1 VLAVLMMMVV
11 LAGCTSAVPV
21 TPYPEPAYVP
31 HPLHVPPG
39 SSYEALMEL
48 YSTSPNRNPDGL
60 GVLDT
65 VWLNS
70 RLTLLTWETARAR
83 EASDRIAYARDD
95 AEQRRVLAEQ
105 QALFDR
111 SWIFEGILLGDLPK
125 ALQVAFYLPE
135 GIYLMDDRGRKFLP
149 LSAKDLES
157 AAPLVAASRFGQGHF
172 SYPSLVFQKEAIDEA
187 TRAVSVYFAA
197 LQKRLRFTWIFDP
210 DYSLPAGG
218 ADLEGG
224 QGRNR
229 LFPPRG

>member
-1 VLAVLMMMVV
+1 
-11 LAGCTSAVPV
+11 VPL

-31 HPLHVPPG
+31 HPLQVPPG
-39 SSYEALMEL
+39 TSYEELMEL

-65 VWLNS
+65 VWLNA
-70 RLTLLTWETARAR
+70 RLTLLTFETARAR
-83 EASDRIAYARDD
+83 EERNRIAYARGEV
-95 AEQRRVLAEQ
+95 EQRRVLAEQ

-111 SWIFEGILLGDLPK
+111 YWIFEGVLLGDLPK
-125 ALQVAFYLPE
+125 VLEVAFYQPE
-135 GIYLMDDRGRKFLP
+135 GIYLVDDRGRKFLP
-149 LSAKDLES
+149 VSASNLES
-157 AAPLVAASRFGQGHF
+157 AAPLVAASRFGQGHV
-172 SYPSLVFQKEAIDEA
+172 SYPSLLFEKQAIEGS

-210 DYSLPAGG
+210 DYSMPAGG

-224 QGRNR
+224 QGRNQ